1 MTRPR
6 APARTGVENIA
17 SKPCVTPMGKPQ
29 KAIPMKTPARHW
41 RRSKISPMP
50 RSMLFPQQCSTQSY
64 FAAERERHLAFI
76 AVDCLPKCD
85 RNCDELDSHAV
96 RSKPWETFASVSC
109 SSCLLLS
116 RRRTRVPAFS
126 FPSASLRRHCPF
138 TSNPFAP
145 VLISF
150 GRRATGHT
158 MRMSKITTGFLVS
171 GCAAPVVGYLWT
183 PGYWG
188 WSDNL
193 YVWHAGYWGP
203 HVGYYGGIDY
213 GFGYA
218 GRGYYGGH
226 WDHATF
232 VYNTAVT
239 RVNTTIIHNTY
250 NQTVVVNH
258 EHATRVSVNGGP
270 GGVVAKP
277 TIEDRAAA
285 AEHHMPWTP
294 TQTEHHIAASKQ
306 RELRASINHGTP
318 SLAAVSH
325 TPALID
331 RQSNA
336 PQPHTLEKHNQH
348 SDRFYPGDFFVP
360 SKHPNHHDPRGR
372 MISPHDR
379 AQRGSQEFHVQEQR
393 RDRKEPTHLDHDPR
407 GRMISPH
414 DRVQRGSQEFHVQE
428 QRRDRKELKQGE
440 YR

>member
-1 MTRPR
+1 M
-6 APARTGVENIA
+6 GNI
-17 SKPCVTPMGKPQ
+17 
-29 KAIPMKTPARHW
+29 R
-41 RRSKISPMP
+41 
-50 RSMLFPQQCSTQSY
+50 F
-64 FAAERERHLAFI
+64 
-76 AVDCLPKCD
+76 
-85 RNCDELDSHAV
+85 
-96 RSKPWETFASVSC
+96 
-109 SSCLLLS
+109 CLLLIAFAVVAPTYS
-116 RRRTRVPAFS
+116 RAGVFIS
-126 FPSASLRRHCPF
+126 VG
-138 TSNPFAP
+138 FAP
-145 VLISF
+145 PPLPIYEQPFCPGPDFIWTPGYWAYDEDVEDYYWVP
-150 GRRATGHT
+150 GEWVR
-158 MRMSKITTGFLVS
+158 
-171 GCAAPVVGYLWT
+171 APVVGYLWT

-188 WSDNL
+188 WSDSL

-213 GFGYA
+213 GFGYT

-226 WDHATF
+226 WDHETF
-232 VYNTAVT
+232 VYNTTVT
-239 RVNTTIIHNTY
+239 RVNTKIIHNTY

-258 EHATRVSVNGGP
+258 EHATRVSFNGGP

-277 TIEDRAAA
+277 IIEDRAAA

-336 PQPHTLEKHNQH
+336 PQLHTLEKHNQH
-348 SDRFYPGDFFVP
+348 SDRFYPGDSFVP
-360 SKHPNHHDPRGR
+360 SKHPNH
-372 MISPHDR
+372 
-379 AQRGSQEFHVQEQR
+379 
-393 RDRKEPTHLDHDPR
+393 HDPR

-428 QRRDRKELKQGE
+428 QRRDRKEPKQGE